1 MSEKINIL
9 KLNPE
14 QQQALV
20 CMFFAMLPNTDSRYK
35 KRIPYWEV
43 LQKRFNKKINTYK
56 NSKDAFDRY
65 FPNNNRVGHKED
77 RPLSRRGKVYQE
89 IFDLYKD
96 YEIDVIEEAVE
107 QIINL
112 YKNEE
117 NTYISMKCGLPDTVH
132 SMLAGESNI
141 IIDGVYTLQDEL
153 KCNQIIFVTLG
164 GDRGKKEVDWE
175 PGFFGI
181 AHVIKEPFDFGY
193 AGDDKYFK
201 IEICI
206 DCVFGRT
213 YKREEFLCYPDAFNA
228 TYIGPELRRDPSQ
241 AISTLS
247 EDKAVAVI
255 RGVLDKQPEL
265 KEKFES
271 IFSQSFMERVLGA
284 VRVLIPTVAEYGE
297 SEEKALET
305 FREEKKA
312 MEDAIEEPI
321 KYESGYTCKK
331 YARNR
336 IIFGAPGTG
345 KSFTMNAE
353 KDKLLNDGG
362 YYERV
367 TFHPNYSYANFVG
380 TYKPVS
386 KRDSSEKEI
395 IVYEYVPG
403 PFMRVLVKA
412 LENSRGNGEDIKP
425 FVLLIEEINRANVAS
440 VFGEVFQLLDRNS
453 KNASEYTIQPS
464 EDIKK
469 YLMETIHVSE
479 DEVSELRIPDNMFI
493 WATMNSADQGVFPMD
508 TAFKRRWEFEYI
520 GIDDEADEVKEY
532 IIPIGNTD
540 NRKYIRWN
548 DIRTKIND
556 ILSSEQCKVNED
568 KLLGPFF
575 MSKTLLESAVADEE
589 AEKNFIKAFESKVIM
604 YLFEDVMK
612 MRPQNIFRGH
622 SGKMIFSEICADFE
636 INREKV
642 FGIDGLEYVEKNI

>member
-1 MSEKINIL
+1 MGEHINIL

-20 CMFFAMLPNTDSRYK
+20 CMFFAMLPSTDARYK
-35 KRIPYWEV
+35 KRISYWEI

-56 NSKDAFDRY
+56 NSKDAFDKY
-65 FPNNNRVGHKED
+65 FPNNNRVGWNDD
-77 RPLSRRGKVYQE
+77 RALSRRGKEFQE
-89 IFDLYKD
+89 IYDLYKD
-96 YEIDVIEEAVE
+96 YAVDDIERAVE
-107 QIINL
+107 EIICL

-117 NTYISMKCGLPDTVH
+117 NSYISMKCGLPDTVH
-132 SMLAGESNI
+132 AMLNGDKNI
-141 IIDGVYTLQDEL
+141 IIDGVYTLQEDL
-153 KCNQIIFVTLG
+153 KINKIVFVTLG

-181 AHVIKEPFDFGY
+181 AHIIKEPFDFGY

-201 IEICI
+201 FEICI

-213 YKREEFLCYPDAFNA
+213 YRREEFLRYPDAFNA
-228 TYIGPELRRDPSQ
+228 TYIGPELKRDPSQ

-255 RGVLDKQPEL
+255 RGVLDRQPEL
-265 KEKFES
+265 EDEFKR
-271 IFSQSFMERVLGA
+271 IFSKAFMERVLGA
-284 VRVLIPTVAEYGE
+284 VKVLIPTVAEYGDPD
-297 SEEKALET
+297 EKALET

-312 MEDAIEEPI
+312 TEEILEEPI
-321 KYESGYTCKK
+321 KYETGYFNNK
-331 YARNR
+331 YGRNR

-345 KSFTMNAE
+345 KSFSMNDE
-353 KDKLLNDGG
+353 KDKLLEDGG

-386 KRDSSEKEI
+386 KKDKLGNEI

-412 LENSRGNGEDIKP
+412 LENSRKKDMEVKP
-425 FVLLIEEINRANVAS
+425 YILLIEEINRANVAA
-440 VFGEVFQLLDRNS
+440 VFGEIFQLLDRNS
-453 KNASEYTIQPS
+453 KNASEYAIQPS

-469 YLMETIHVSE
+469 YLIDTIHVSE
-479 DEVSELRIPDNMFI
+479 DEIRELRIPDNMFI

-520 GIDDEADEVKEY
+520 GINDEEDKVKDY
-532 IIPIGNTD
+532 IIPIGNTEH
-540 NRKYIRWN
+540 RKYIRWN
-548 DIRTKIND
+548 DIRNKIND

-575 MSKTLLESAVADEE
+575 MSKNMLECAVEDEE
-589 AEKNFIKAFESKVIM
+589 AENHFVKAFESKVIM

-622 SGKMIFSEICADFE
+622 DGKMIFSDICMDFE
-636 INREKV
+636 VNREKV
-642 FGIDGLEYVEKNI
+642 FGIDGLEYIEK